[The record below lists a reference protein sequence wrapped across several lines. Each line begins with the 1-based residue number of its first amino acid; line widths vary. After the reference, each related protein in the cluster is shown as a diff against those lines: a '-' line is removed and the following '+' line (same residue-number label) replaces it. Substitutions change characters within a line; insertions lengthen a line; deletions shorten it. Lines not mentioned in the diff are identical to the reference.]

1 MLKKVQAGLTRGL
14 RRLDAKVI
22 SKKDGL
28 TEEAIRVM
36 LASYVVEELV
46 GANGAAK
53 KKKKAPA
60 PAQTQ
65 TQPHGTVS

>member
-60 PAQTQ
+60 QTQ